1 MPERDLQIPGWGLL
15 SLLAVSLVLFLTGCF
30 STRAD
35 YAQLQSQVI
44 RPDSAEVS
52 DESLD
57 IQKPFRVD
65 RPELGL
71 GRDFPDSTEPLLLS
85 VEDAVV
91 LALQNNRDLRFQQLE
106 PVIQGA
112 FARLERSRF
121 DPEFY
126 TNLQFGEE
134 QITQTARSTGE
145 QFDVFGKDSAGTVG
159 VRSTLPTGTEVDVS
173 LGVDRSIS
181 DRTPEQQSA
190 RLGVAINQPLLQ
202 GFGPKINLAQVRQA
216 ELETLASIWELRG
229 FTEALLAEVESA
241 YWRYVLARE
250 QIRIFARSLELAEQ
264 QQKEVEERIEVG
276 AIANNQAA
284 VVRAEV
290 ASREQ
295 DLINAR
301 SLMESRRLQLL
312 QLIYSGQRWNSGQ
325 QLDPTSSLD
334 IEPLELAE
342 TRTWVETALSA
353 RPDLRQAEL
362 LYQSNAL
369 ETRVTANG
377 RLPRLDLFVD
387 MGRTGFATTPDDA
400 VGDIDSDTY
409 DFTAG
414 VRLNTLIG
422 NREARA
428 LDLVARANRQQ
439 SLEALR
445 NLVQLV
451 EVEVRLALNEVERAR
466 QQIEAS
472 SVTRQLRE
480 QTLKAEQERFKVG
493 SSTALLVAQAQR
505 DLLASRISEVEAI
518 VTYRI
523 ALIELYLAEGSLLE
537 RRGIRVE
544 TRAN

>member
-1 MPERDLQIPGWGLL
+1 MLKRDLKILGSRHLHVLALIPLL
-15 SLLAVSLVLFLTGCF
+15 ILSGCF
-30 STRAD
+30 SSRAD
-35 YAQLQSQVI
+35 YAQLQNQVI
-44 RPDSAEVS
+44 RPNTGEVS
-52 DESLD
+52 NESLED
-57 IQKPFRVD
+57 EKPFQVE
-65 RPELGL
+65 RPALG
-71 GRDFPDSTEPLLLS
+71 GAPIFPDSSEPLSLS
-85 VEDAVV
+85 VENAVV
-91 LALQNNRDLRFQQLE
+91 LALQNNRDLRIQQLE

-112 FARLERSRF
+112 FAQLERSRF

-134 QITQTARSTGE
+134 QVSETARSTGE

-173 LGVDRSIS
+173 LGVNRSIS
-181 DRTPEQQSA
+181 DRTPEQQAA
-190 RLGVAINQPLLQ
+190 RLGVAVTQPLLQ
-202 GFGPKINLAQVRQA
+202 GLGPRINLAQVRQA
-216 ELETLASIWELRG
+216 ELDTLASIWELRG

-250 QIRIFARSLELAEQ
+250 QIRIFERSLELAEQ
-264 QQKEVEERIEVG
+264 QQTEVEERIEVG

-290 ASREQ
+290 SSREQ

-301 SLMESRRLQLL
+301 SLLESRRLQLL
-312 QLIYSGQRWNSGQ
+312 QLIHSGQRWDSEQ
-325 QLDPTSSLD
+325 LLDPTSSLE
-334 IEPLELAE
+334 IEPLALAE
-342 TRTWVETALSA
+342 TATWVETALAA

-369 ETRVTANG
+369 ETRLTANG

-387 MGRTGFATTPDDA
+387 MGRTGFATTLEDA
-400 VGDIDSDTY
+400 VGNIDSDTY

-414 VRLNTLIG
+414 VRLSTLIG

-466 QQIEAS
+466 QQIEATS
-472 SVTRQLRE
+472 ITRQLRE
-480 QTLKAEQERFKVG
+480 QTLAAEQERFKVG

-537 RRGIRVE
+537 RRGIRVDA
-544 TRAN
+544 R